1 MEDLNRSINA
11 IELFQR
17 WMSSKNPIDIGTS
30 FRIDDTDRVI
40 TLVECDGYPKG
51 KFIYE
56 NGDDFD
62 IIKNS
67 NHKFTQVI
75 KERKS
80 YYNEK
85 AWDELEKAL
94 NGDDFK
100 VSDKNTLYYRTLGGK
115 EEKKDDE
122 NLAFY
127 NVTDI
132 INEMMKNDDGDTY
145 SFAGNIE
152 DFNSF
157 SYAIWNSNDPLMTR
171 DKIKLIF
178 RYATIEKFLGK
189 YAMKVVLNGKDY
201 GMVLYK
207 DNEYYYVPNNYALS
221 NEYAYI
227 DDQALGFFYTAD
239 SYLDVAL
246 NTMKDYK
253 KKFVERLEFNRE
265 VNETSYGYQASSTI
279 KSILAFACECY
290 IKSMLINNGV
300 NMVRLM
306 ELGHSL
312 YKLFMELDE
321 NIASRIIDLMKRN
334 DYTVNDKEYHDIDK
348 GLDIIDRFMLDLGEN
363 DNAFEDARYS
373 AEYKK
378 NTNYDFLYKLA
389 LSLRLFASKE
399 YMLYSPFSKS
409 IEENIAKKH

>member
-1 MEDLNRSINA
+1 
-11 IELFQR
+11 
-17 WMSSKNPIDIGTS
+17 
-30 FRIDDTDRVI
+30 
-40 TLVECDGYPKG
+40 
-51 KFIYE
+51 
-56 NGDDFD
+56 
-62 IIKNS
+62 
-67 NHKFTQVI
+67 
-75 KERKS
+75 
-80 YYNEK
+80 
-85 AWDELEKAL
+85 
-94 NGDDFK
+94 
-100 VSDKNTLYYRTLGGK
+100 
-115 EEKKDDE
+115 
-122 NLAFY
+122 
-127 NVTDI
+127 
-132 INEMMKNDDGDTY
+132 
-145 SFAGNIE
+145 
-152 DFNSF
+152 
-157 SYAIWNSNDPLMTR
+157 
-171 DKIKLIF
+171 
-178 RYATIEKFLGK
+178 
-189 YAMKVVLNGKDY
+189 MKVVLNGKDY

>member
-100 VSDKNTLYYRTLGGK
+100 VSDKNTIYYRTLGGK

-122 NLAFY
+122 NIAFY

-157 SYAIWNSNDPLMTR
+157 SYAVWNSNDPLMTR

-178 RYATIEKFLGK
+178 RYATVEKFLGK

-207 DNEYYYVPNNYALS
+207 DNEYYYVPNNYGLS

-253 KKFVERLEFNRE
+253 KNFVERLEFNRE

-321 NIASRIIDLMKRN
+321 NIASRIIDLMKKN

-363 DNAFEDARYS
+363 ANAFEDARYS